1 MAVFVAGGLERR
13 CARCAAR
20 ECAAGFAR
28 RAGVRTW
35 LSSVPF
41 LLFACARPTPAVAP
55 PIAAAPS
62 SPAPA
67 VVERVDGSAQP
78 LFAAAQ
84 VEGVF
89 VLRSLTTGEQIVTDA
104 ALAGVGEL
112 PASTFKIPN
121 ALIGLERGV
130 LAGADATLQWDGVE
144 RGGSPEW
151 HRDHDLASALRDSAV
166 WFFQE
171 VARRIGAE
179 AMRESLVA
187 FAYGNADIGGGI
199 DRFWLQGALRI
210 SPREQ
215 VEFMSRLHR
224 RALPVAREHMALVEH
239 MLTRAQA
246 PGWSWR
252 GKTGLTAHEGRAVGW
267 LVGWTERS
275 GATWAYALM
284 LRAPEAEAERLMP
297 LRAELARSLL
307 VHYGALPAESGR

>member
-1 MAVFVAGGLERR
+1 M
-13 CARCAAR
+13 
-20 ECAAGFAR
+20 
-28 RAGVRTW
+28 RAW
-35 LSSVPF
+35 LLIVS
-41 LLFACARPTPAVAP
+41 LLLSACARPTPAVAP
-55 PIAAAPS
+55 PIAAGTS
-62 SPAPA
+62 SPAPQ

-104 ALAGVGEL
+104 ALAGTGEL

-130 LAGADATLQWDGVE
+130 LAGADATLKWDGVE
-144 RGGSPEW
+144 RAGPPAW
-151 HRDHDLASALRDSAV
+151 NRDHSLASALRDSTV

-171 VARRIGAE
+171 VARRVGPA
-179 AMRESLVA
+179 AMHASLRA

-215 VEFMSRLHR
+215 VEFISRLHR
-224 RALPVAREHMALVEH
+224 RELPVAREHMALVEH

-267 LVGWTERS
+267 LVGLAERD
-275 GATWAYALM
+275 GTTWAYALL
-284 LRAPEAEAERLMP
+284 LRAPEAEEERLVP
-297 LRAELARSLL
+297 VRAELTRALL
-307 VHYGALPAESGR
+307 IHYGALPAEAGR